1 MTDETNNQPEQ
12 DSGNTAP
19 AEQPA
24 QPEQASQNTQEAAAD
39 EQQETGQNG
48 QQSGASSLSNNRNRN
63 PGTGSKIMFALV
75 AAVIVI
81 LMLLFIKP
89 WQWFGSGEPEKKAEE
104 KNQDVSLTSN
114 QELMQGDIPEEPR
127 GEESDEPDLEK
138 KSEEKKED
146 DELQLVPEP
155 DNEPPLDNS
164 AQLTSD
170 PAKPSLED
178 LKFKAPM
185 MGGGSTGSTYAR
197 TDTGSGAKTEEQKYP
212 TYDEILE
219 KERAKMGLSANG
231 QGSAAAG
238 SDFHGAGNQGEQSLE
253 AKLQGTPTPVGDTI
267 VNHNRS
273 LMISKGTVID
283 CILETRLDTTV
294 PGFTSCVIPRDI
306 YSQDGKVLLVERG
319 TKAVGEYRG
328 GVANGLARIFVLWTE
343 FRTPEGVIVSVSS
356 PAADSLGGAGMGGY
370 VDFHWWKRFGNALL
384 FSMVSSA
391 FDFATAK
398 EADNNGDFQMD
409 SSGMN
414 EIIQEAMRQAGN
426 IPPTLYKNQGE
437 HVSVFVAR
445 DIDFSNSYQLSLHH

>member
-1 MTDETNNQPEQ
+1 MTDETSNQPEQ
-12 DSGNTAP
+12 GSGTAAP
-19 AEQPA
+19 AE
-24 QPEQASQNTQEAAAD
+24 QPEQASQNTQD
-39 EQQETGQNG
+39 QQQPAEDNA
-48 QQSGASSLSNNRNRN
+48 QQSGQSSLSNNRRQ
-63 PGTGSKIMFALV
+63 PGPGSKIKFALF
-75 AAVIVI
+75 AATVVI
-81 LMLLFIKP
+81 LMLCLFVKP
-89 WQWFGSGEPEKKAEE
+89 WQWFGSDEAEKKPEEEE
-104 KNQDVSLTSN
+104 KQNVSLTSN
-114 QELMQGDIPEEPR
+114 QELMQGEMPVDHEE
-127 GEESDEPDLEK
+127 DLEPDLEK
-138 KSEEKKED
+138 KSGEKKND
-146 DELQLVPEP
+146 DSLGLVPESQSA
-155 DNEPPLDNS
+155 EPALDSS
-164 AQLTSD
+164 AQYSSG

-178 LKFKAPM
+178 LKFQAPM
-185 MGGGSTGSTYAR
+185 MGGSTGSTGSSGSTYAR
-197 TDTGSGAKTEEQKYP
+197 TDTASGTGTEQQKYP

-219 KERAKMGLSANG
+219 EQRKKMGVNAGS
-231 QGSAAAG
+231 QGSAPG
-238 SDFHGAGNQGEQSLE
+238 NFPGAGRPGGQSLE
-253 AKLQGTPTPVGDTI
+253 SKLQGTPTPVGDTV

-319 TKAVGEYRG
+319 TKAVGEYQG

-343 FRTPEGVIVSVSS
+343 LRTPEGVIVSVAS

-398 EADNNGDFQMD
+398 EADNNGDFQMND
-409 SSGMN
+409 SGMQ

>member
-1 MTDETNNQPEQ
+1 MTDETSNQPEQ
-12 DSGNTAP
+12 GSGTAAP
-19 AEQPA
+19 AE
-24 QPEQASQNTQEAAAD
+24 QPEQASQNTQD
-39 EQQETGQNG
+39 QQQETGDNA
-48 QQSGASSLSNNRNRN
+48 QQSGQSSLSNNRRQ
-63 PGTGSKIMFALV
+63 PGPGSKIKFALF
-75 AAVIVI
+75 AATVVI
-81 LMLLFIKP
+81 LMLCLFVKP
-89 WQWFGSGEPEKKAEE
+89 WQWFGSDETEKKPEEEE
-104 KNQDVSLTSN
+104 KQNVSLTSN
-114 QELMQGDIPEEPR
+114 QELMQGDLPADHPE
-127 GEESDEPDLEK
+127 DIEPDLEK
-138 KSEEKKED
+138 KSEEKKD
-146 DELQLVPEP
+146 DDSLGLVPESQS
-155 DNEPPLDNS
+155 EPALDSS
-164 AQLTSD
+164 AQYSSS

-178 LKFKAPM
+178 LKFQAPM
-185 MGGGSTGSTYAR
+185 MGGGSTGSSGTSSTYAR
-197 TDTGSGAKTEEQKYP
+197 TDASSGAQAEQQKYP

-219 KERAKMGLSANG
+219 EQRKKMGVNAGS
-231 QGSAAAG
+231 QGSAPG
-238 SDFHGAGNQGEQSLE
+238 NFPGAGRPGGQSLE
-253 AKLQGTPTPVGDTI
+253 SKLQGTPTPVGDTV

-319 TKAVGEYRG
+319 TKAVGEYQG

-343 FRTPEGVIVSVSS
+343 LRTPEGVIVSVAS

-398 EADNNGDFQMD
+398 EADNNGDFQMND
-409 SSGMN
+409 SGMQ

>member
-1 MTDETNNQPEQ
+1 MTDETSNQPEQ
-12 DSGNTAP
+12 GSGTAAP
-19 AEQPA
+19 AE
-24 QPEQASQNTQEAAAD
+24 QPEQASQNTQG
-39 EQQETGQNG
+39 QQQDNA
-48 QQSGASSLSNNRNRN
+48 QQSGQSSLSNNRRQ
-63 PGTGSKIMFALV
+63 PGPGSKIKFALL
-75 AAVIVI
+75 AATVVI
-81 LMLLFIKP
+81 LMLCIFVKP
-89 WQWFGSGEPEKKAEE
+89 WQWFGSDETEKKPEEEE
-104 KNQDVSLTSN
+104 KQNVSLTSN
-114 QELMQGDIPEEPR
+114 QELMQGEMPVDHEE
-127 GEESDEPDLEK
+127 DLEPDLEK
-138 KSEEKKED
+138 KSEEKKND
-146 DELQLVPEP
+146 DSLGLVPESKSEP
-155 DNEPPLDNS
+155 DLDSS
-164 AQLTSD
+164 AQYSSG

-178 LKFKAPM
+178 LKFQAPM
-185 MGGGSTGSTYAR
+185 MGGSTGSTGSSGSTYAR
-197 TDTGSGAKTEEQKYP
+197 TDTASGTGTEQQKYP

-219 KERAKMGLSANG
+219 EQRKKMGVNAGS
-231 QGSAAAG
+231 QGSAPG
-238 SDFHGAGNQGEQSLE
+238 NFPGAGRPGGQSLE
-253 AKLQGTPTPVGDTI
+253 SKLQGTPTPVGDTV

-319 TKAVGEYRG
+319 TKAVGEYQG

-343 FRTPEGVIVSVSS
+343 LRTPEGVIVSVAS

-398 EADNNGDFQMD
+398 EADNNGDFQMND
-409 SSGMN
+409 SGMQ

>member
-1 MTDETNNQPEQ
+1 MTNETSNQNENGAGNAPAPQVRQPEQ
-12 DSGNTAP
+12 
-19 AEQPA
+19 EQPEA
-24 QPEQASQNTQEAAAD
+24 QGQ
-39 EQQETGQNG
+39 EQQ
-48 QQSGASSLSNNRNRN
+48 
-63 PGTGSKIMFALV
+63 TGSSALNTDSHRNQKAEKALFALG
-75 AAVIVI
+75 AIIVII
-81 LMLLFIKP
+81 LMLCIFLKP
-89 WQWFGSGEPEKKAEE
+89 WQWFGSDDSSETKQDEKTDQGMTSQVELRQGEIPVDQSEKPIDDDE
-104 KNQDVSLTSN
+104 
-114 QELMQGDIPEEPR
+114 
-127 GEESDEPDLEK
+127 EPDLEAK
-138 KSEEKKED
+138 KD
-146 DELQLVPEP
+146 DGNLGLVPGAP
-155 DNEPPLDNS
+155 APAAGS
-164 AQLTSD
+164 VQAQAA
-170 PAKPSLED
+170 PASTGPTLED
-178 LKFKAPM
+178 LKFQAPM
-185 MGGGSTGSTYAR
+185 MGGGSTGSSGSTYAR
-197 TDTGSGAKTEEQKYP
+197 TDTASGTGTEQQKYP

-219 KERAKMGLSANG
+219 EQRRKMGVSANG
-231 QGSAAAG
+231 QGSAPAG
-238 SDFHGAGNQGEQSLE
+238 NFPGAGRPGGQSLE
-253 AKLQGTPTPVGDTI
+253 SKLQGTPTPVGDTV

-319 TKAVGEYRG
+319 TKAVGEYQG

-343 FRTPEGVIVSVSS
+343 LRTPEGVIVSVAS

-398 EADNNGDFQMD
+398 EADNNGDFQMND
-409 SSGMN
+409 SGMQ

>member
-1 MTDETNNQPEQ
+1 MTDETSNQPEQ
-12 DSGNTAP
+12 GSGTAAP
-19 AEQPA
+19 AEQPG
-24 QPEQASQNTQEAAAD
+24 QASQNTQD
-39 EQQETGQNG
+39 QQQETGDNA
-48 QQSGASSLSNNRNRN
+48 QQSGQSSLSNNRRQ
-63 PGTGSKIMFALV
+63 PGPGSKIKFALF
-75 AAVIVI
+75 AATVVI
-81 LMLLFIKP
+81 LMLCLFVKP
-89 WQWFGSGEPEKKAEE
+89 WQWFGSDETEKKPEEEE
-104 KNQDVSLTSN
+104 KQNVSLTSN
-114 QELMQGDIPEEPR
+114 QELMQGEMPVDHEE
-127 GEESDEPDLEK
+127 DLEPDLEK
-138 KSEEKKED
+138 KSGEKKND
-146 DELQLVPEP
+146 DSLGLVPESKSEP
-155 DNEPPLDNS
+155 DLDSS
-164 AQLTSD
+164 AQYSSG

-178 LKFKAPM
+178 LKFQAPM
-185 MGGGSTGSTYAR
+185 MGGGSTGSSGSTYAR
-197 TDTGSGAKTEEQKYP
+197 TDTSSASGAQTEQKYP

-219 KERAKMGLSANG
+219 EQRKKMGVNAGG
-231 QGSAAAG
+231 QGSSAAG
-238 SDFHGAGNQGEQSLE
+238 NFPGAGRPGGQSLE
-253 AKLQGTPTPVGDTI
+253 SRLQGTPTPVGDTV

-319 TKAVGEYRG
+319 TKAVGEYQG

-343 FRTPEGVIVSVSS
+343 LRTPEGVIVSVAS

-398 EADNNGDFQMD
+398 EADNNGDFQMND
-409 SSGMN
+409 SGMQ

>member
-1 MTDETNNQPEQ
+1 MTDETSNQPEQ
-12 DSGNTAP
+12 GSGTTAP
-19 AEQPA
+19 AE
-24 QPEQASQNTQEAAAD
+24 QPEQASQNPQD
-39 EQQETGQNG
+39 QQQETGDNA
-48 QQSGASSLSNNRNRN
+48 QQSGQSSLGSSRNRN
-63 PGTGSKIMFALV
+63 QDPGSKIKFALF
-75 AAVIVI
+75 AAVVVI
-81 LMLLFIKP
+81 LMLCLFVKP
-89 WQWFGSGEPEKKAEE
+89 WQWFGSDETEKKAEE
-104 KNQDVSLTSN
+104 EKQNVSLTSN
-114 QELMQGDIPEEPR
+114 QELMQGEMPVDHEE
-127 GEESDEPDLEK
+127 DLEPDLEK
-138 KSEEKKED
+138 KSEEKKND
-146 DELQLVPEP
+146 DSLGLVPESKSEP
-155 DNEPPLDNS
+155 DLDSS
-164 AQLTSD
+164 AQYSSG

-178 LKFKAPM
+178 LKFQAPM
-185 MGGGSTGSTYAR
+185 MGGSTGSTGSSGSTYAR
-197 TDTGSGAKTEEQKYP
+197 TDTASGTGTEQQKYP

-219 KERAKMGLSANG
+219 EQRKKMGVNAGS
-231 QGSAAAG
+231 QGSAPG
-238 SDFHGAGNQGEQSLE
+238 NFPGAGRPGEQSLE
-253 AKLQGTPTPVGDTI
+253 SKLQGTPTPVGDTV

-343 FRTPEGVIVSVSS
+343 FRTPEGVIVSVAS

-398 EADNNGDFQMD
+398 EAENNGDFTVNN
-409 SSGMN
+409 SGMQ

>member
-1 MTDETNNQPEQ
+1 MTDETSNQPEQ
-12 DSGNTAP
+12 GSGTAAP
-19 AEQPA
+19 AEQPG
-24 QPEQASQNTQEAAAD
+24 QASQNTQD
-39 EQQETGQNG
+39 QQQETGDNA
-48 QQSGASSLSNNRNRN
+48 QQSGQSSLSNNRRQ
-63 PGTGSKIMFALV
+63 PGPGSKIKFALL
-75 AAVIVI
+75 AATVVI
-81 LMLLFIKP
+81 LMLCLFVKP
-89 WQWFGSGEPEKKAEE
+89 WQWFGSDETEKKPEEEE
-104 KNQDVSLTSN
+104 KQNVSLTSN
-114 QELMQGDIPEEPR
+114 QELMQGEMPVDHEE
-127 GEESDEPDLEK
+127 DLEPDLEK
-138 KSEEKKED
+138 KSGEKKND
-146 DELQLVPEP
+146 DSLGLVPESKSEP
-155 DNEPPLDNS
+155 DLDSS
-164 AQLTSD
+164 AQYSSG

-178 LKFKAPM
+178 LKFQAPM
-185 MGGGSTGSTYAR
+185 MGGSTGSTGSSGSTYAR
-197 TDTGSGAKTEEQKYP
+197 TDTASGTGTEQQKYP

-219 KERAKMGLSANG
+219 EQRKKMGVNAGS
-231 QGSAAAG
+231 QGSAPG
-238 SDFHGAGNQGEQSLE
+238 NFPGAGRPGEQSLE
-253 AKLQGTPTPVGDTI
+253 SKLQGTPTPVGDTV

-343 FRTPEGVIVSVSS
+343 FRTPEGVIVSVAS

-398 EADNNGDFQMD
+398 EAENNGDFTVNN
-409 SSGMN
+409 SGMQ

>member
-1 MTDETNNQPEQ
+1 MTDETSNQPEQ
-12 DSGNTAP
+12 GSGTAAP
-19 AEQPA
+19 AE
-24 QPEQASQNTQEAAAD
+24 QPEQASQNTQD
-39 EQQETGQNG
+39 QQQPAGDNA
-48 QQSGASSLSNNRNRN
+48 QQSGESSLSNNRRQPD
-63 PGTGSKIMFALV
+63 PGFKIKFALFTATV
-75 AAVIVI
+75 VI
-81 LMLLFIKP
+81 LMLCLFVKP
-89 WQWFGSGEPEKKAEE
+89 WQWFGSGEAEKKQPEEEE
-104 KNQDVSLTSN
+104 KQSVSMTSN
-114 QELMQGDIPEEPR
+114 QELLQGDLPADHPE
-127 GEESDEPDLEK
+127 DMEPDLEK
-138 KSEEKKED
+138 KSEEKKD
-146 DELQLVPEP
+146 DDSLGLVPESKSE
-155 DNEPPLDNS
+155 EPALDSS
-164 AQLTSD
+164 AQYSPG

-178 LKFKAPM
+178 LKFQAPM
-185 MGGGSTGSTYAR
+185 MGGGSGGSSGSTYAR
-197 TDTGSGAKTEEQKYP
+197 TDTSSASGARAEQQKYP

-219 KERAKMGLSANG
+219 EQRKKMGVNAGG
-231 QGSAAAG
+231 QGSSAAG
-238 SDFHGAGNQGEQSLE
+238 NFPGAGRPGGQSLE
-253 AKLQGTPTPVGDTI
+253 SRLQGTPTPVGDTV

-319 TKAVGEYRG
+319 TKAVGEYQG

-343 FRTPEGVIVSVSS
+343 LRTPEGVIVSIAS
-356 PAADSLGGAGMGGY
+356 PAADALGGAGMGGY
-370 VDFHWWKRFGNALL
+370 VDFHWWKRFGNAFL

-398 EADNNGDFQMD
+398 EADNNGDFQMND
-409 SSGMN
+409 SGMQ

>member
-1 MTDETNNQPEQ
+1 MTDETSNQTNPEQ
-12 DSGNTAP
+12 GSDNL
-19 AEQPA
+19 EPA
-24 QPEQASQNTQEAAAD
+24 QQTGQASQEPEAQGTQASQPEA
-39 EQQETGQNG
+39 GQNA
-48 QQSGASSLSNNRNRN
+48 QQSGQSSLSNNSNQRS
-63 PGTGSKIMFALV
+63 PGAKIKYALL
-75 AAVIVI
+75 AAAAI
-81 LMLLFIKP
+81 LFIFCFVLKP
-89 WQWFGSGEPEKKAEE
+89 WQWFGDDEKAKPEVQH
-104 KNQDVSLTSN
+104 QDVPLTS
-114 QELMQGDIPEEPR
+114 QQQLRQGTLPEEPS
-127 GEESDEPDLEK
+127 EPAENESELEK
-138 KSEEKKED
+138 KEKN
-146 DELQLVPEP
+146 ELQLVPEP
-155 DNEPPLDNS
+155 ADEPSLDDS
-164 AQLTSD
+164 SSYSSD
-170 PAKPSLED
+170 SSKPSLED
-178 LKFKAPM
+178 LKFQAPM
-185 MGGGSTGSTYAR
+185 MGGGSTGSSGSASAR
-197 TDTGSGAKTEEQKYP
+197 TDTDTASDTKTQEHKYP

-219 KERAKMGLSANG
+219 ETRKRMGVNANG
-231 QGSAAAG
+231 QGSAAFGG
-238 SDFHGAGNQGEQSLE
+238 SFPAARHPGEQDLE
-253 AKLQGTPTPVGDTI
+253 SKLQGTPTPVGDTV

>member
-1 MTDETNNQPEQ
+1 MTDETSNQPEQ
-12 DSGNTAP
+12 GSGTAAP
-19 AEQPA
+19 AE
-24 QPEQASQNTQEAAAD
+24 QPEQASQNTQG
-39 EQQETGQNG
+39 QQQDNA
-48 QQSGASSLSNNRNRN
+48 QQSGESSLSNNRGQ
-63 PGTGSKIMFALV
+63 PGPGSKIKFALF
-75 AAVIVI
+75 AATVVI
-81 LMLLFIKP
+81 LMLCLFVKP
-89 WQWFGSGEPEKKAEE
+89 WQWFGSDETEKKAEE
-104 KNQDVSLTSN
+104 EKQNVSLTSN
-114 QELMQGDIPEEPR
+114 QELMQGEMPVDHEE
-127 GEESDEPDLEK
+127 DLEPDLEK
-138 KSEEKKED
+138 KSGEKKND
-146 DELQLVPEP
+146 DSLGLVPESQSA
-155 DNEPPLDNS
+155 EPALDSS
-164 AQLTSD
+164 AQYSSG

-178 LKFKAPM
+178 LKFQAPM
-185 MGGGSTGSTYAR
+185 MGGGSGGSTGSTYAR
-197 TDTGSGAKTEEQKYP
+197 TDTASGTGTEQQKYP
-212 TYDEILE
+212 TYEEILE
-219 KERAKMGLSANG
+219 EQRKKMGVNAGS
-231 QGSAAAG
+231 QGSAPG
-238 SDFHGAGNQGEQSLE
+238 NFPGAGRPGGQSLE
-253 AKLQGTPTPVGDTI
+253 SKLQGTPTPVGDTV

-319 TKAVGEYRG
+319 TKAVGEYQG

-343 FRTPEGVIVSVSS
+343 LRTPEGVIVSVAS

-398 EADNNGDFQMD
+398 EADNNGDFQMND
-409 SSGMN
+409 SGMQ